1 MASMRRLARA
11 ALVAV
16 LALGLSGVITGTLNV
31 NAPAASAKEYPDWE
45 DVQQARKDTAAKKAE
60 ISRLQSHIA
69 DLERQLAQAQ
79 REAEKAGA
87 AYQIAQQR
95 FDEAALEADQLKKSA
110 NRANREAERSAR
122 SAGLI
127 AAQRM
132 RLSGGDPTMQLLT
145 SDQSVDDML
154 YYLGTADQLSQQ
166 SATVFDQAVIDR
178 NSASALQSEAEIAE
192 QTREELAADR
202 EKTFDQAR
210 AAQQKAQELV
220 EANRGAYERM
230 QSQLAYLQ
238 RTEKQVE
245 NEWQERLDA
254 NLDYPEQVSSTGWA
268 KPVLNAFISSGFGP
282 RIRTDGSYSYHAGVD
297 LAGLACYTPIYA
309 ASSGTVQ
316 YAGWYGGYGNAV
328 IIDHGAG
335 ITTLYAH
342 QPDGGIK
349 VQLGA
354 HVQAGQQIGQ
364 IGNTGASEGCHL
376 HFETRV
382 SGTATDPVPFMAQRG
397 IGLP

>member
-1 MASMRRLARA
+1 MARMRHAARA

-16 LALGLSGVITGTLNV
+16 LALGLSGVLTGTFG
-31 NAPAASAKEYPDWE
+31 AGIPAASAKEYPDWE
-45 DVQQARKDTAAKKAE
+45 DVEQARENTAAKKAE
-60 ISRLQSHIA
+60 IARLQNYIA
-69 DLERQLAQAQ
+69 ELERQLDAAQ
-79 REAEKAGA
+79 REAEKAGT

-95 FDEAALEADQLKKSA
+95 YDEAALEADRLKKSA
-110 NRANREAERSAR
+110 DRANRDAERSAR

-132 RLSGGDPTMQLLT
+132 RMSGGDPTMQLLT
-145 SDQSVDDML
+145 SGQGVDDML

-166 SATVFDQAVIDR
+166 SAAVFDQAVIDR
-178 NSASALQSEAEIAE
+178 NSASALQSEAELAE
-192 QTREELAADR
+192 RTRAELAAER
-202 EKTFDQAR
+202 ERAFEKAR
-210 AAQQKAQELV
+210 AAQQHAQELV
-220 EANRGAYERM
+220 QANRGAYERM

-238 RTEKQVE
+238 RTEEQVE
-245 NEWQERLDA
+245 DEWQERLDA
-254 NLDYPEQVSSTGWA
+254 NGDYPGEISSAGWA
-268 KPVLNAFISSGFGP
+268 RPVLNSYISSDFGP
-282 RIRTDGSYSYHAGVD
+282 RIRSDGSYSYHAGID

-309 ASSGTVQ
+309 AASGTVQ

-328 IIDHGAG
+328 IIDHGEG

-354 HVQAGQQIGQ
+354 HVQVGQQIGQ
-364 IGNTGASEGCHL
+364 IGNTGRSEGCHL

-382 SGTATDPVPFMAQRG
+382 GGAASDPEPFMSQRG
-397 IGLP
+397 ITLP

>member
-1 MASMRRLARA
+1 MASMRHLARA

-16 LALGLSGVITGTLNV
+16 LALGLSGVITGTLSI

-60 ISRLQSHIA
+60 VARLQSYIA

-79 REAEKAGA
+79 REAERAGA

-95 FDEAALEADQLKKSA
+95 FDEAALEADKLKKSA

-132 RLSGGDPTMQLLT
+132 RLSGGDQTMQLLT

-178 NSASALQSEAEIAE
+178 NSASALQSEAEVAE

-202 EKTFDQAR
+202 EKTFDKAR

-238 RTEKQVE
+238 RAEKQVE
-245 NEWQERLDA
+245 DEWQERLDA
-254 NLDYPEQVSSTGWA
+254 NLDYPEEVSSAGWA

-335 ITTLYAH
+335 ITTLYGH

-354 HVQAGQQIGQ
+354 HVQVGQQIGQ
-364 IGNTGASEGCHL
+364 IGNTGVSEGCHL

-382 SGTATDPVPFMAQRG
+382 NGAATDPVPFMAQRG
-397 IGLP
+397 ISLP